1 MNREIKFRGKRI
13 DNGEWITG
21 NLFMPNKF
29 IRGIYICPETTYGDF
44 MPGFEDGDKVEDYEN
59 KGVAL
64 GHFFEVVPESVGEY
78 TGLKD
83 KNGKEIYDGDILK
96 LQYPLN
102 YGFAGIH
109 NKEIIVTISFESGCF
124 WFTGNGYTDCNWHFY
139 NEYEVIG
146 NVFENP
152 ELLNL

>member
-44 MPGFEDGDKVEDYEN
+44 MPGFEDGDNVEDYKN

-64 GHFFEVVPESVGEY
+64 GHFFEVVSESVGEY

-83 KNGKEIYDGDILK
+83 KNGKEIYEGDIILTEGKLK
-96 LQYPLN
+96 APMEFENGCFGLRIKRHNGDEWFMPLN
-102 YGFAGIH
+102 PGALK
-109 NKEIIVTISFESGCF
+109 NKK
-124 WFTGNGYTDCNWHFY
+124 
-139 NEYEVIG
+139 VIG
-146 NVFENP
+146 NVFENF
-152 ELLNL
+152 ELLNS